1 MTRIIEIFYK
11 ICEFDELPDVL
22 KTMDLVRKSELLGTC
37 AYLLGERMHCISSN
51 ISGIIETVELS
62 DEFIIA
68 TIKRLLGD
76 SEDYWGLGL
85 EIYTAHKYRYTIMGK
100 ECYAI
105 DESVDTILKSLS
117 AEDLDTVVRDCIREM
132 RLNIDCDEFVDMIM
146 PDKFDPTLIVAKYL
160 EKATKRDRRGRSMKI
175 DSIRV
180 ERIG

>member
-1 MTRIIEIFYK
+1 MTRVIEIFYEV
-11 ICEFDELPDVL
+11 CEFDELPDVL

-37 AYLLGERMHCISSN
+37 AYLLGESHCISSN
-51 ISGIIETVELS
+51 TSGIIEAVELS

-76 SEDYWGLGL
+76 SKDYWGLGL

-105 DESVDTILKSLS
+105 DESVDAILKSLS

-146 PDKFDPTLIVAKYL
+146 PDKFDPRLIVVKYL
-160 EKATKRDRRGRSMKI
+160 EEATKRDRHGRSMKI

-180 ERIG
+180 ERIE

>member
-1 MTRIIEIFYK
+1 MTRVIEIFGK
-11 ICEFDELPDVL
+11 VCEFDELPDVL
-22 KTMDLVRKSELLGTC
+22 KTLDAERTSELLGAC
-37 AYLLGERMHCISSN
+37 AILITDYMHCN
-51 ISGIIETVELS
+51 APLAGVIEQIGLS

-68 TIKRLLGD
+68 TIKVLLND
-76 SEDYWGLGL
+76 TRDYWGFGI

-105 DESVDTILKSLS
+105 DESVDAILKSLS
-117 AEDLDTVVRDCIREM
+117 AEDLYTVVRDCIREM

-146 PDKFDPTLIVAKYL
+146 PDKFDPRLIVVKYL
-160 EKATKRDRRGRSMKI
+160 EEATKRDRHGRSMKI

>member
-22 KTMDLVRKSELLGTC
+22 KTMDLVRKSELSGTC
-37 AYLLGERMHCISSN
+37 AYLLGDRMHCNSSN
-51 ISGIIETVELS
+51 ISGIIEAVELS

-105 DESVDTILKSLS
+105 DESVDAILKSLS

-146 PDKFDPTLIVAKYL
+146 PDKFDPTSIVVKYL
-160 EKATKRDRRGRSMKI
+160 EEATKRDRRGRSMKI

-180 ERIG
+180 ERIE

>member
-1 MTRIIEIFYK
+1 
-11 ICEFDELPDVL
+11 
-22 KTMDLVRKSELLGTC
+22 
-37 AYLLGERMHCISSN
+37 MHCISSN

-105 DESVDTILKSLS
+105 DESVDAILKSLS

-146 PDKFDPTLIVAKYL
+146 PDKFDPRLIVVKYL
-160 EKATKRDRRGRSMKI
+160 EEATKRDRRGRSMKI

-180 ERIG
+180 ERIE